1 MGTAG
6 EAIFGSGRRLV
17 IGTFLAC
24 ALIATAATGASA
36 QGVVPT
42 DKGPVRGVE
51 TPTVNKYLGIPYAV
65 PPVGE
70 LRWQPPQPL
79 ARWQT
84 PRDATQF
91 GNHCPQGPSPFG
103 TESTTEDCL
112 YLNVFTPNGKVAQEK
127 NGKTKLKQAKRLP
140 VMVWLHGGA
149 LVVGESDDYDP
160 TRLVEKG
167 AVVVTLNYRL
177 GFLGFFAH
185 PALSAES
192 PNQSSGNYGLMDQQ
206 AALRWVQR
214 NIKKFGGDR
223 DNVTIFGESAGG
235 LSVHAHLASPLSAG
249 LFDRAIAQ
257 SGAYNPTEPTLTDA
271 ESSGLAFAHTM
282 GCGEDQTEAC
292 LRSRPVETVLETQPE
307 LPGAIGPNRD
317 GVVLPQTITSALDS
331 GQFNRVPVIEGSNH
345 DEFTIFGKL
354 FIEDMFPPLPPSFY
368 GLAIGLFTSTVGLH
382 ADPTA
387 IQGLYP
393 LGSQTI
399 PQALSKIATDAIFAC
414 PARRTSQALS
424 KFTPTFAYE
433 FNDPTAPQRFV
444 PPAHFPYGAYHAAE
458 VQYLFDLPNPL
469 NAPALNGDQ
478 RALADT
484 MVRYWTQFARA
495 GNPNTAGA
503 PQWPAYTAANDL
515 FMSLELPTP
524 VAKAGFAADH
534 KCEFWDAQS

>member
-1 MGTAG
+1 MSTAG
-6 EAIFGSGRRLV
+6 EAIFGSVRRLV

-24 ALIATAATGASA
+24 ALIAASASAASA
-36 QGVVPT
+36 QGVIPT

-51 TPTVNKYLGIPYAV
+51 TPTVNKYLGIPYAA

-79 ARWQT
+79 ARWQG

-91 GNHCPQGPSPFG
+91 GSHCPQGASPFG

-127 NGKTKLKQAKRLP
+127 NGKTKLKKAKRLP

-160 TRLVEKG
+160 ARLVEKG

-192 PNQSSGNYGLMDQQ
+192 PDQSSGNYGLMDQQ

-257 SGAYNPTEPTLTDA
+257 SGAYNPTEPSLADA

-292 LRSRPVETVLETQPE
+292 LRSLPVETVLATQPE
-307 LPGAIGPNRD
+307 LPGAIGPNLD
-317 GVVLPQTITSALDS
+317 GVVLPQTDQERPGQRAVQPRAGDRGLATTTSS
-331 GQFNRVPVIEGSNH
+331 RSSESCSSRTCSPRCRPPSMGSRSAS
-345 DEFTIFGKL
+345 
-354 FIEDMFPPLPPSFY
+354 LPPRS
-368 GLAIGLFTSTVGLH
+368 
-382 ADPTA
+382 
-387 IQGLYP
+387 
-393 LGSQTI
+393 
-399 PQALSKIATDAIFAC
+399 AC
-414 PARRTSQALS
+414 TRTRRQSWACIRS
-424 KFTPTFAYE
+424 
-433 FNDPTAPQRFV
+433 
-444 PPAHFPYGAYHAAE
+444 AAKP
-458 VQYLFDLPNPL
+458 F
-469 NAPALNGDQ
+469 
-478 RALADT
+478 RK
-484 MVRYWTQFARA
+484 R
-495 GNPNTAGA
+495 
-503 PQWPAYTAANDL
+503 
-515 FMSLELPTP
+515 
-524 VAKAGFAADH
+524 
-534 KCEFWDAQS
+534 